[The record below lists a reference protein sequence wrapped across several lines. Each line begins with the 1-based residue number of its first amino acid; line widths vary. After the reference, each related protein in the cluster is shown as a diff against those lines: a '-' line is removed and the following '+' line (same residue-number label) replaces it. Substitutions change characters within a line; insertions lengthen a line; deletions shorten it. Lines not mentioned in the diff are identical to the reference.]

1 MTGQKRQA
9 EQKWRAD
16 PRRRAKPTELQRA
29 EADTV
34 MFASARAVMPT
45 ATTEN
50 QFAGLNG
57 YAPDQTTAPGSRSDH
72 QKGVHQKGVHR
83 KAVHQEAPRPRP
95 ARERDDH
102 EPGPPPT
109 PRRVWVSRGVLVLIM
124 VLQAVLTLRMS
135 NTAFEDE
142 GLYLYVGHLEIRHFL
157 HGAALQGDYPSYFSG
172 APVLYPVLGALA
184 DSIGGLAAA
193 RALSL
198 LEMLAVTG
206 LIYAMSRRLF
216 NERVALCAAIGYAVT
231 EPALYVGRLATYD
244 ATALFLLTLATWLVV
259 RFADSA
265 RPLFLLAAPVLA
277 LAVATKYATLLFVPS
292 VIGLAGLAGP
302 RLGRKTVINV
312 VALGATTVALLAGA
326 AYLAGPDYVT
336 GFKFT
341 TLDRFEGDTPTG
353 SLLWDSA
360 QWIGVP
366 LLLAVVGAVAYARRP
381 VTEPGERMAPSG
393 GRLRRGLLG
402 GLMAVSAVLAP
413 IQQIRIH
420 TETSLYK
427 HVGFGLMLAAPIAGV
442 GLARII
448 GDHFRRTQIGIAIW
462 GASLAIGMTCANNLF
477 DSWPNSSVFIADL
490 AHYIRP
496 DGRYLVEV
504 DEVPIY
510 YLRDNPGAQPRQF
523 TSTYYIGYTTSQG
536 RFLTGN
542 AGYVAAIKAGY
553 FNVVAFNYQTTP
565 GVDAVL
571 AQTLA
576 ADPDY
581 SLADVIPNGND
592 TVRQYVWVKTG

>member
-9 EQKWRAD
+9 EQKWRAEQKRRAD

-57 YAPDQTTAPGSRSDH
+57 YAPGRTTAPGSGSDH

-83 KAVHQEAPRPRP
+83 KAVHQEAARPRP

-157 HGAALQGDYPSYFSG
+157 HGVALQGDYPSYFSG

-216 NERVALCAAIGYAVT
+216 NERVALCAAIGFAVT

-259 RFADSA
+259 RFATAPARCSCSPRRCSRSRSPPSTRRCCSCPASSA
-265 RPLFLLAAPVLA
+265 WPGWPAE
-277 LAVATKYATLLFVPS
+277 
-292 VIGLAGLAGP
+292 AGP
-302 RLGRKTVINV
+302 QDGDQRGR
-312 VALGATTVALLAGA
+312 
-326 AYLAGPDYVT
+326 
-336 GFKFT
+336 
-341 TLDRFEGDTPTG
+341 
-353 SLLWDSA
+353 
-360 QWIGVP
+360 
-366 LLLAVVGAVAYARRP
+366 ARRGHGRAASRGGLSGRP
-381 VTEPGERMAPSG
+381 RRRDGLQVHHPGPFRGRPPPGRCYGTRPSG
-393 GRLRRGLLG
+393 
-402 GLMAVSAVLAP
+402 
-413 IQQIRIH
+413 
-420 TETSLYK
+420 
-427 HVGFGLMLAAPIAGV
+427 
-442 GLARII
+442 
-448 GDHFRRTQIGIAIW
+448 
-462 GASLAIGMTCANNLF
+462 
-477 DSWPNSSVFIADL
+477 
-490 AHYIRP
+490 
-496 DGRYLVEV
+496 
-504 DEVPIY
+504 
-510 YLRDNPGAQPRQF
+510 
-523 TSTYYIGYTTSQG
+523 
-536 RFLTGN
+536 
-542 AGYVAAIKAGY
+542 
-553 FNVVAFNYQTTP
+553 
-565 GVDAVL
+565 
-571 AQTLA
+571 
-576 ADPDY
+576 
-581 SLADVIPNGND
+581 
-592 TVRQYVWVKTG
+592 